1 MSLWRMIFTN
11 LRRHRVRTLIGMA
24 GIALGVATMLSV
36 VGLLGGAV
44 RMFERILRNDSE
56 LLVFEKNVCKRIWL
70 THLIPPRS
78 CLCVSLLYV

>member
-44 RMFERILRNDSE
+44 RMFAASR
-56 LLVFEKNVCKRIWL
+56 W
-70 THLIPPRS
+70 
-78 CLCVSLLYV
+78 VSQPC

>member
-1 MSLWRMIFTN
+1 MIFTN

-44 RMFERILRNDSE
+44 RMFERILR
-56 LLVFEKNVCKRIWL
+56 RGMGL
-70 THLIPPRS
+70 THI
-78 CLCVSLLYV
+78 